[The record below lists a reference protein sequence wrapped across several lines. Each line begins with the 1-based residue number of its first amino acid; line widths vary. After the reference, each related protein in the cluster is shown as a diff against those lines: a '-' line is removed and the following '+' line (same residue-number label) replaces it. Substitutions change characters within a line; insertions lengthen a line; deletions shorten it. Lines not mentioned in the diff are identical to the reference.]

1 MEETSA
7 KVIEV
12 IELAPIA
19 RAHGLEKH
27 ETTRLNKHFTQI
39 YEKGFH
45 LDILQSVF
53 GSVSWASFQIFQL
66 ICLIFTGIL
75 ALQGRIQP
83 GDVVMYQT
91 YFTTI
96 VNSVSGMITLIP
108 TISKGMESITSIGEL
123 LIAGDVE
130 TYHGKKKIQHLDGN
144 FRFEDV
150 SFHYP
155 DSLKPII
162 DHFSLEVKAG
172 ETIAF
177 VGPSGSGKST
187 LLNLLIGFIQPS
199 SGRIFLDNQPL
210 DELDMRSVRNYLA
223 VVPQTTLLFS
233 ASIKENITYGLKN
246 VSKERLDEVIEAA
259 QLSSLIDQLPDGLDT
274 LVGEHGNKLSGGQK
288 QRISIARAL
297 IRQPKIILLDEA
309 TSALDNQS
317 EKKIQQ
323 ALNYLTETPTTF
335 IVAHRLST
343 IKEADKIVVIDEG
356 KIVEMGTYEE
366 LLAQEGYFYRL
377 KNE

>member
-130 TYHGKKKIQHLDGN
+130 TYHGKKKSNIWM
-144 FRFEDV
+144 E
-150 SFHYP
+150 
-155 DSLKPII
+155 I
-162 DHFSLEVKAG
+162 
-172 ETIAF
+172 F
-177 VGPSGSGKST
+177 V
-187 LLNLLIGFIQPS
+187 LRMFLFITRTHS
-199 SGRIFLDNQPL
+199 S
-210 DELDMRSVRNYLA
+210 
-223 VVPQTTLLFS
+223 
-233 ASIKENITYGLKN
+233 
-246 VSKERLDEVIEAA
+246 
-259 QLSSLIDQLPDGLDT
+259 
-274 LVGEHGNKLSGGQK
+274 
-288 QRISIARAL
+288 
-297 IRQPKIILLDEA
+297 
-309 TSALDNQS
+309 
-317 EKKIQQ
+317 
-323 ALNYLTETPTTF
+323 
-335 IVAHRLST
+335 RLS
-343 IKEADKIVVIDEG
+343 IIFSRGESWRNNCFCWAIWFWKIY
-356 KIVEMGTYEE
+356 TP
-366 LLAQEGYFYRL
+366 
-377 KNE
+377 

>member
-130 TYHGKKKIQHLDGN
+130 TYHGKKKSNIWM
-144 FRFEDV
+144 E
-150 SFHYP
+150 
-155 DSLKPII
+155 I
-162 DHFSLEVKAG
+162 
-172 ETIAF
+172 F
-177 VGPSGSGKST
+177 V
-187 LLNLLIGFIQPS
+187 LRMFLFFIRTHS
-199 SGRIFLDNQPL
+199 NRLSIIFL
-210 DELDMRSVRNYLA
+210 
-223 VVPQTTLLFS
+223 
-233 ASIKENITYGLKN
+233 
-246 VSKERLDEVIEAA
+246 
-259 QLSSLIDQLPDGLDT
+259 
-274 LVGEHGNKLSGGQK
+274 
-288 QRISIARAL
+288 
-297 IRQPKIILLDEA
+297 
-309 TSALDNQS
+309 
-317 EKKIQQ
+317 
-323 ALNYLTETPTTF
+323 
-335 IVAHRLST
+335 
-343 IKEADKIVVIDEG
+343 
-356 KIVEMGTYEE
+356 
-366 LLAQEGYFYRL
+366 
-377 KNE
+377 